1 MIEDGIARRGTPAE
15 FVLVSAF
22 ASLPTVL
29 RIKPKIEAA
38 KAAGG
43 DVRLVLGVDLGGTS
57 KQVLQEV
64 ASWGV
69 PVTIVKNR
77 IVGVTFHPKVYLL
90 RWSDQ
95 VEIFVGSN
103 NLTEGGFYKNSEA
116 TTRTKYNLPADAG
129 PLAKGL
135 QELERFLNPSGPT
148 AALLTPSY
156 LASLLALPEIPS
168 EAEARRKRGEAMARK
183 PSQNQPNTVFG
194 SEPVNPPPNLPAE
207 LQVLLLAAREHQQS
221 EFKRAVARAKRQ
233 AAQAAAGQ
241 PPVNPT
247 LISALPSPLAQVD
260 PNYFYMTLPA
270 MQKDN
275 PNIPGEPRIPLEA
288 RDLAEDFWGWPDNYD
303 RSISPRK
310 GAAAKEPRVYRNW
323 HPVWRIFAADDPSRV
338 VRAPVRMYFYENS
351 SDFRFYTN
359 ELNRLGAASGDIV
372 RLQRVDD
379 AQATYE
385 CALARAG
392 SPEHAAWS
400 RFLFNKVKASE
411 RRWGFA

>member
-1 MIEDGIARRGTPAE
+1 LDIEYLAQPDRRIGDVIEDGIARRGTPDE

-29 RIKPKIEAA
+29 RMKPKTEAV

-43 DVRLVLGVDLGGTS
+43 DVRLVFGVDLGGTS

-90 RWSDQ
+90 RWPDQ

-129 PLAKGL
+129 ALAKGL

-194 SEPVNPPPNLPAE
+194 SEPVKPAPTLPAE
-207 LQVLLLAAREHQQS
+207 LQALLLAAREHQQS

-247 LISALPSPLAQVD
+247 LIPALPSPLAQVD

-270 MQKDN
+270 MRRDS
-275 PNIPGEPRIPLEA
+275 PNIPGEPRHARKRPGRGRARKPTYDQALRSHGRPDRGRRGRA
-288 RDLAEDFWGWPDNYD
+288 DRDLIYDASSAQVDPMIIED
-303 RSISPRK
+303 RTR
-310 GAAAKEPRVYRNW
+310 
-323 HPVWRIFAADDPSRV
+323 
-338 VRAPVRMYFYENS
+338 
-351 SDFRFYTN
+351 
-359 ELNRLGAASGDIV
+359 
-372 RLQRVDD
+372 
-379 AQATYE
+379 
-385 CALARAG
+385 LARR
-392 SPEHAAWS
+392 
-400 RFLFNKVKASE
+400 RFLAANFPIKRPKPTV
-411 RRWGFA
+411 RRDRISLSYSRGGAVWLVGA